1 MKKKIALTLTALM
14 ALAQVGMA
22 APHGHLDAPH
32 HHGDRPVAEVE
43 IMVGMANPWT
53 DHESLAQAQKT
64 AGVKL
69 DIPAEIA
76 KGRQADFRTLDHGQ
90 VLEVIY
96 RDAAGKETAR
106 IRKAP
111 GNYDISGDHV
121 GYTSLE
127 RVAIGCH
134 EATIKGF
141 DRNFTVAVWED
152 NGYSY
157 SVSLDKPISRTGMR
171 HLLADIN

>member
-1 MKKKIALTLTALM
+1 MKKKIALTLAAMM
-14 ALAQVGMA
+14 AATQVAMA
-22 APHGHLDAPH
+22 APHGHIDR
-32 HHGDRPVAEVE
+32 HHGERPAAHVEV
-43 IMVGMANPWT
+43 MVGMANPWT
-53 DHESLAQAQKT
+53 DHESLSQAQK
-64 AGVKL
+64 AVGVKL
-69 DIPAEIA
+69 DIPEELAH
-76 KGRQADFRTLDHGQ
+76 GRQADFRTLDNGK

-96 RDAAGKETAR
+96 RDAAGKEVAR

-111 GNYDISGDHV
+111 GNHDISGNHV

-141 DRNFTVAVWED
+141 DRNFTQATWED

-171 HLLADIN
+171 HLLAHIN